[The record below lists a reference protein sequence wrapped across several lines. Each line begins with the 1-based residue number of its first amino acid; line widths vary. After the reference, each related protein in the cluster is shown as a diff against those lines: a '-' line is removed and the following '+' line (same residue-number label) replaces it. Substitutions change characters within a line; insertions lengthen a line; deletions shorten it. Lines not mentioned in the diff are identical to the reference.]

1 MSSSQPA
8 PASISERRMA
18 KYKEERRR
26 QLASQIANRLSSNHS
41 SSSSDENEA
50 DSNSGSQNLE
60 SKFAKY
66 RRHHHRSK
74 QKEGQGQVEAVM
86 AKVVP
91 APPDEAGVPPIVTR
105 RRRRRSLTG
114 KDQSPARSPRVQAK
128 LSVNNDA
135 DGEDDDDREDSPEHI
150 YHQIGTSEVIRVKKS
165 ASPNA
170 TTASQRQPRL
180 PSKDKPTMTLP
191 KLDTGD
197 HVTKNKSFD
206 LSSNQT
212 TANDK
217 RKSML
222 NTSYSSEEILM
233 QAASSLQGLEG
244 KQSFT
249 NFFRIFLAKFFFI
262 SDEFRSSSQYLKNRS
277 HKSSEEYPAQQQ
289 PLQPLIS
296 QPQPRSSS
304 LNKTLSSPEMIK
316 SVTRTLTP
324 PISPYHRTDQPR
336 FSEAATRVSPPSS
349 TASNS
354 SSVHNSVPISDPLI
368 DMNWPGRPKRNSY
381 GGESSSGT
389 KTESTDKRRQ
399 VSPPIKT
406 TTPGT

>member
-41 SSSSDENEA
+41 SSSSDENENP
-50 DSNSGSQNLE
+50 DSNSSQSLE

-74 QKEGQGQVEAVM
+74 QKEGQVEAV
-86 AKVVP
+86 P
-91 APPDEAGVPPIVTR
+91 ALVDEAGVPPAVTR

-114 KDQSPARSPRVQAK
+114 KFVKLYLYSTFILPIFFKLVPKTFVLIAVPRNFQTDQSAFELLFMFWFLLRIWRENNKIIFNFFSGKESASPARSPRVQAK
-128 LSVNNDA
+128 FSVNNDA

-150 YHQIGTSEVIRVKKS
+150 YHQIGTNEVIRVKKTQ
-165 ASPNA
+165 ASQ
-170 TTASQRQPRL
+170 QRQPRL

-191 KLDTGD
+191 ILDTGD
-197 HVTKNKSFD
+197 HVTKKSYD
-206 LSSNQT
+206 LSNQT

-244 KQSFT
+244 KN
-249 NFFRIFLAKFFFI
+249 NFIICPLK
-262 SDEFRSSSQYLKNRS
+262 SQ
-277 HKSSEEYPAQQQ
+277 
-289 PLQPLIS
+289 
-296 QPQPRSSS
+296 
-304 LNKTLSSPEMIK
+304 
-316 SVTRTLTP
+316 
-324 PISPYHRTDQPR
+324 
-336 FSEAATRVSPPSS
+336 
-349 TASNS
+349 
-354 SSVHNSVPISDPLI
+354 
-368 DMNWPGRPKRNSY
+368 
-381 GGESSSGT
+381 
-389 KTESTDKRRQ
+389 
-399 VSPPIKT
+399 
-406 TTPGT
+406 

>member
-41 SSSSDENEA
+41 SSSSDENENP
-50 DSNSGSQNLE
+50 DSNSSQSLE

-74 QKEGQGQVEAVM
+74 QKEGQVEAV
-86 AKVVP
+86 P
-91 APPDEAGVPPIVTR
+91 ALVDEAGVPPAVTR

-114 KDQSPARSPRVQAK
+114 KESASPARSPRVQAK
-128 LSVNNDA
+128 FSVNNDA

-150 YHQIGTSEVIRVKKS
+150 YHQIGTNEVIRVKKTQ
-165 ASPNA
+165 ASQ
-170 TTASQRQPRL
+170 QRQPRL

-191 KLDTGD
+191 ILDTGD
-197 HVTKNKSFD
+197 HVTKKSYD
-206 LSSNQT
+206 LSNQT

-244 KQSFT
+244 KN
-249 NFFRIFLAKFFFI
+249 NFIFSRQILSKIQNINNSNADWSVWKL
-262 SDEFRSSSQYLKNRS
+262 RGK
-277 HKSSEEYPAQQQ
+277 AM
-289 PLQPLIS
+289 
-296 QPQPRSSS
+296 
-304 LNKTLSSPEMIK
+304 KTKVFGLW
-316 SVTRTLTP
+316 R
-324 PISPYHRTDQPR
+324 
-336 FSEAATRVSPPSS
+336 
-349 TASNS
+349 
-354 SSVHNSVPISDPLI
+354 
-368 DMNWPGRPKRNSY
+368 
-381 GGESSSGT
+381 
-389 KTESTDKRRQ
+389 
-399 VSPPIKT
+399 
-406 TTPGT
+406 